1 MEILL
6 AVAVLAVLL
15 LPAGLLRAVP
25 SSLGWAPDG
34 SQWAEPVEALDD
46 APGVLD
52 DADVDGGLLTLPFV
66 RRRLDILADEIAHL
80 DDDPGIL
87 ARAFRKTVALAA
99 YEALRADETRLAQ
112 MPTLHVEAALG
123 FEMVDEPAGAYQ
135 EWAR

>member
-6 AVAVLAVLL
+6 AVVVLAVLL

-34 SQWAEPVEALDD
+34 TQWVEPVEALDD

-52 DADVDGGLLTLPFV
+52 EWDVDSGLLTLAFV
-66 RRRLDILADEIAHL
+66 RRRLDALSQEIAPL
-80 DDDPGIL
+80 DDAPGIL
-87 ARAFRKTVALAA
+87 ARAFGRTGALTA
-99 YEALRADETRLAQ
+99 YESLLADETRLAQ
-112 MPTLHVEAALG
+112 QPTVHVGAALG
-123 FEMVDEPAGAYQ
+123 FEMLDEPIGASQ